1 VFSASPQRC
10 RSMSVRR
17 RSGDLQATTTTR
29 DPPSS
34 VERGASAQ
42 ARRAPARPGSSSP
55 SVGAEVA
62 RVASRLAE
70 EQRQCSIDVMFIW
83 GGWSSSSGGGGATPS
98 SSSAPLNHH
107 LVPLSR
113 SAFLHPRVT
122 LPLLCPAVQRSV
134 GKEGRWVLDGSLWRK
149 VGGAWESWDLPPLLT
164 SPAVGPH
171 TAKPRDRAPQK
182 RRRRL
187 GTDDKR
193 EERCRAQRKAH
204 PRSPWRWR
212 PVEQRLICIVPYIC
226 LRLLQ
231 RKRMVH
237 RV

>member
-1 VFSASPQRC
+1 
-10 RSMSVRR
+10 
-17 RSGDLQATTTTR
+17 
-29 DPPSS
+29 
-34 VERGASAQ
+34 
-42 ARRAPARPGSSSP
+42 
-55 SVGAEVA
+55 
-62 RVASRLAE
+62 
-70 EQRQCSIDVMFIW
+70 
-83 GGWSSSSGGGGATPS
+83 
-98 SSSAPLNHH
+98 
-107 LVPLSR
+107 
-113 SAFLHPRVT
+113 
-122 LPLLCPAVQRSV
+122 V

-231 RKRMVH
+231 RRSFFLSNLYCAHDANLNLSVLV
-237 RV
+237 RRRNAWYIE